1 MNNHE
6 NILNTVLGGRYRL
19 TTVIGIGGM
28 AVVYEADDLQIG
40 RKVAVKM
47 LKDDIKEDELELK
60 RFINES
66 KAIAMMS
73 HPNIVQIFDVSV
85 KSEGEHQY
93 IVMELINGITLK
105 DYISKA
111 GSLKWQEAIGY
122 VRQILQALAH
132 AHEKGIIHRDVK
144 PHNVMLL
151 RNGNLKITDFGIA
164 KIPSSEQLTMTDKA
178 IGTVHYIS
186 PEQVNGNG
194 NTSTVSDIYSVG
206 IILYEIMTGKL
217 PFDGENAFL
226 IARKQMDE
234 EPRNPREINPAIPAG
249 LSQIILKAMN
259 KNPRDRYQTADEMIK
274 QLDIIKGNPAVIFN
288 MKPVSNSAAVV
299 PTVIGNTPQQQ
310 QQNQVV
316 RSRDNNRS
324 ITQQRRQR
332 PRSDMHHDE
341 NEMRK
346 RGRTEKKAKRRQ
358 SSRTWL
364 PVISGIFLAFVIVLV
379 LSLVNIFHSIM
390 SGPNAADN
398 TVTIGNFAGRNINDV
413 IAEVE
418 GLARVMVGDITF
430 DNNDTVAENYI
441 ISHTPPPYDVRR
453 WQGNDIRINFRV
465 SKGRYAYIV
474 QDLSVIEA
482 RSVALD
488 LEARGI
494 RVTTVDQSHDFVPM
508 GHIISTYPEPGAIVR
523 AGETL
528 RLYVSVGQR
537 HRTVL
542 MPNVVG
548 KTERE
553 ARMILSEE
561 EIIIAAIISEHSDA
575 PIGEIIEQSIIPFR
589 QVPARTTRVTLRIS
603 IGPEPPEE
611 DD

>member
-47 LKDDIKEDELELK
+47 LKDEIKEDELELK

-132 AHEKGIIHRDVK
+132 AHEKGIIHRDMK
-144 PHNVMLL
+144 PQNVMLL

-164 KIPSSEQLTMTDKA
+164 KMPSSEQLTMTDKT

-234 EPRNPREINPAIPAG
+234 QPQNPREINPAIPAG
-249 LSQIILKAMN
+249 LSQIILKAMS
-259 KNPRDRYQTADEMIK
+259 KNPRDRYQTADEMIQ
-274 QLDIIKGNPAVIFN
+274 QLDIIKGNPAIIFN
-288 MKPVSNSAAVV
+288 MKPVSTGVS
-299 PTVIGNTPQQQ
+299 VIPSGVKP
-310 QQNQVV
+310 QNQTV
-316 RSRDNNRS
+316 RPRNNNKNIVQR
-324 ITQQRRQR
+324 QQRPKINTTR
-332 PRSDMHHDE
+332 DE

-346 RGRTEKKAKRRQ
+346 KGRTEKKVKRRQ
-358 SSRTWL
+358 TSRTWL

-379 LSLVNIFHSIM
+379 LSLVNILHYIM
-390 SGPNAADN
+390 SGPDASAN
-398 TVTIGNFAGRNINDV
+398 TVTIGNFVGRHIDDV

-418 GLARVMVGDITF
+418 GLPRVAIGEITPV
-430 DNNDTVAENYI
+430 NNDTVAENYI
-441 ISHTPPPYDVRR
+441 ITHTPPPYDVRR

-465 SKGRYAYIV
+465 SKGPYAYIV
-474 QDLSVIEA
+474 PDLSVIEA
-482 RSVALD
+482 RTVRLD

-494 RVTTVDQSHDFVPM
+494 RIETVDQEHDFVPIR
-508 GHIISTYPEPGAIVR
+508 HIISTYPEPGAIVR

-528 RLYVSVGQR
+528 RLYVSTGRR

-548 KTERE
+548 MTERE
-553 ARMILSEE
+553 ARLLLLEE
-561 EIIIAAIISEHSDA
+561 EIAIAAIISEHSDA

-589 QVPARTTRVTLRIS
+589 PVPARTTRVTLRIS
-603 IGPEPPEE
+603 IGPAPPEE